1 MHILFLSDNFPP
13 ETNAPAT
20 RLYEHAVH
28 WVAAGHQVTVIT
40 CAPNFPSGVIFPGYR
55 NRWYVREQMNGIRV
69 VRVKTYITSN
79 EGFLKRTLDYV
90 SFMFSGVI
98 AGLFQRR
105 PDIIVAT
112 SPQFF
117 AALGAW
123 LLAALRRKPF
133 VFELRDL
140 WPASIVAV
148 GAMRDSWI
156 IRRLEQLELFL
167 YRRASRIVSVTEA
180 FKQDLIGRGI
190 SADKIDVVINGAD
203 LQHYSPRAKDSELLE
218 RYDLQQQFVV
228 GYLGT
233 SGMAH
238 ALERVLEAAAIL
250 QNAGNSHIVFLFVGG
265 GASWEKLQNELQR
278 QQLGNVRM
286 VPNQPKAMMPR
297 FWSVCDLALIHLRD
311 TPVFSTVIPSKLFE
325 AMAMGLPVLMSLPQG
340 EATDLVERLQTGVVI
355 PPEQPQVLAQTVLE
369 LSRQPQRIAQLRQTS
384 RTQAEQFSRSR
395 QAAKMLDSLQTAA
408 PAGGL
413 APSSN
418 HDHDSY
424 T

>member
-408 PAGGL
+408 TVGGL

>member
-408 PAGGL
+408 PASGL
-413 APSSN
+413 ASSSN

>member
-297 FWSVCDLALIHLRD
+297 FWGVCDLALIHLRD
-311 TPVFSTVIPSKLFE
+311 TPLFSTVIPSKLFE

-408 PAGGL
+408 TVGGL

>member
-1 MHILFLSDNFPP
+1 
-13 ETNAPAT
+13 
-20 RLYEHAVH
+20 
-28 WVAAGHQVTVIT
+28 VTT
-40 CAPNFPSGVIFPGYR
+40 CAPNSPSGVIFPGDR

-355 PPEQPQVLAQTVLE
+355 PPEQPQVLARTVLE

-408 PAGGL
+408 TVGGL

>member
-218 RYDLQQQFVV
+218 RYDLRQQFVV

-408 PAGGL
+408 TVGGL